1 MIIGNGLDCTIGRHV
16 EDSVIARWYRS
27 GNDAMMAAMDGSV
40 RYNARVGRIQQAI
53 RDQPGLDGWLF
64 YDFRHLDPIAYRVLL
79 LDQSL
84 HVTRRWYYWVPA
96 QGTPVKLQHRIEPH
110 VLDGLP
116 GEVWSYV
123 SWREQQSA
131 LGSFL
136 QSAKRIAMQYS
147 PMNAVPY
154 LARVDAGT
162 IELVRSLGVEVVT
175 SADLV
180 QQFEAVWDEA
190 QLASHQV
197 AAEGLRAIVDEA
209 FAFVGSSLAGGRDLT
224 EYALQQYILSRMQAR
239 GLVTSS
245 PPIVAVNAHSADPHY
260 APTSKGSAPIRR
272 GDLVLIDLWAK
283 QPDPGAVYADITWT
297 GFIGQPVLARHQEV
311 FQVVRL
317 ARDTAVTFVQ
327 NRVRSGMFPYGWEV
341 DDVCR
346 QVIRDAGYGEYFVHR
361 TGHSI
366 GEEVHGNGANI
377 DNLETQDARRLLPGT
392 CFSIEPGI
400 YLPGEFGIRSE
411 LDVYL
416 SQKEAVVYGQP
427 VQTDLVAI
435 SIPAS

>member
-1 MIIGNGLDCTIGRHV
+1 MDTSSRF
-16 EDSVIARWYRS
+16 IAQVS
-27 GNDAMMAAMDGSV
+27 
-40 RYNARVGRIQQAI
+40 RIQQAI
-53 RDQPGLDGWLF
+53 REQPGIDGWLF

-79 LDQSL
+79 LDPSI

-96 QGTPVKLQHRIEPH
+96 IGTPVKLQHRIEPH

-116 GEVWSYV
+116 GEVRLYV
-123 SWREQQSA
+123 SWRQQQAA
-131 LGSFL
+131 LRTLL
-136 QSAKRIAMQYS
+136 QSAKRVAMQYS
-147 PMNAVPY
+147 PMNAIPY
-154 LARVDAGT
+154 LSRVDAGT
-162 IELVRSLGVEVVT
+162 LELLRSLGLEIVT

-197 AAEGLRAIVDEA
+197 AATGLRAIVDEA
-209 FAFVGSSLAGGRDLT
+209 FGFVGASLARGQSLT
-224 EYALQQYILSRMQAR
+224 EYGLQQYILSRMHAR

-245 PPIVAVNAHSADPHY
+245 PPIAAVNAHSADPHY
-260 APTSKGSAPIRR
+260 GPDAEGSAPIRQ

-283 QPDPGAVYADITWT
+283 QPELRAVYADITWT
-297 GFIGQPVLARHQEV
+297 GFVGPVVPPRQQEI
-311 FQVVRL
+311 FQIVRQ
-317 ARDTAVTFVQ
+317 ARDAAVTFVQ
-327 NRVRSGMFPYGWEV
+327 SRVRDGSFPYGWEV

-346 QVIRDAGYGEYFVHR
+346 QVIQQAGYGDYFVHR

-400 YLPGEFGIRSE
+400 YLPEDFGIRSE

-416 SQKEAVVYGQP
+416 SADDAVIYGQP
-427 VQTDLVAI
+427 VQTELVAI
-435 SIPAS
+435 SLPCT

>member
-1 MIIGNGLDCTIGRHV
+1 MVAGRFGLVSISESRYDAVMDISSRF
-16 EDSVIARWYRS
+16 IARV
-27 GNDAMMAAMDGSV
+27 D
-40 RYNARVGRIQQAI
+40 RIQQAI
-53 RDQPGLDGWLF
+53 REQPGIDGWLF

-79 LDQSL
+79 LDPSI
-84 HVTRRWYYWVPA
+84 HVTRRWYYWIPA
-96 QGTPVKLQHRIEPH
+96 IGTPVKLQHRIEPH

-116 GEVWSYV
+116 GEVRFYV
-123 SWREQQSA
+123 SWREQQAA
-131 LGSFL
+131 LRALL

-147 PMNAVPY
+147 PMNAIPY
-154 LARVDAGT
+154 LSRVDAGT
-162 IELVRSLGVEVVT
+162 LELLRSWGLEVVT

-197 AAEGLRAIVDEA
+197 AASGLRAIVDET
-209 FAFVGSSLAGGRDLT
+209 FGFIGTSLAAGHVLT
-224 EYALQQYILSRMQAR
+224 EYRVQQYILSRMQAR

-245 PPIVAVNAHSADPHY
+245 PPIAAVNAHSADPHY
-260 APTSKGSAPIRR
+260 GPSAEGSEPIKQ

-283 QPDPGAVYADITWT
+283 QPEPRAVYADITWT
-297 GFIGQPVLARHQEV
+297 GFVGEVVPVTQQAV
-311 FQVVRL
+311 FQIVRQ
-317 ARDTAVTFVQ
+317 ARDAAVAFVKT
-327 NRVRSGMFPYGWEV
+327 RVRDGEFPYGWEV

-346 QVIRDAGYGEYFVHR
+346 KVIQEAGYGEYFVHR

-377 DNLETQDARRLLPGT
+377 DNLETQDGRRLLPGT

-400 YLPGEFGIRSE
+400 YLPEDFGIRSE

-416 SQKEAVVYGQP
+416 SAHEAVVYGQP
-427 VQTDLVAI
+427 VQTELVAI
-435 SIPAS
+435 SVPPA

>member
-1 MIIGNGLDCTIGRHV
+1 MNASAR
-16 EDSVIARWYRS
+16 SIARV
-27 GNDAMMAAMDGSV
+27 A
-40 RYNARVGRIQQAI
+40 RIQQAL
-53 RDQPGLDGWLF
+53 REQPGLDGWLF

-79 LDQSL
+79 LDPSL

-96 QGTPVKLQHRIEPH
+96 QGMPVKVQHRIEPH
-110 VLDGLP
+110 VLEGLP
-116 GEVWSYV
+116 GDLREYI
-123 SWREQQSA
+123 SWRDQQSA
-131 LGSFL
+131 LASLF
-136 QSAKRIAMQYS
+136 QSATRVAMQYS
-147 PMNAVPY
+147 PMNAIPY
-154 LARVDAGT
+154 LSRVDAGT
-162 IELVRSLGVEVVT
+162 IDLVRSLGVEVVT

-180 QQFEAVWDEA
+180 QQFEAVWDDA

-209 FAFVGSSLAGGRDLT
+209 FGFIGTSLAAGRRLT
-224 EYALQQYILSRMQAR
+224 EYGLQQHILSRMQAR

-245 PPIVAVNAHSADPHY
+245 PPIAAVNAHSADPHY
-260 APTSKGSAPIRR
+260 SPSSEGSAPIQL

-283 QPDPGAVYADITWT
+283 QSGPGAVYADITWT
-297 GFIGQPVLARHQEV
+297 GFVGATVSARHQDI
-311 FQVVRL
+311 FQIVRQ
-317 ARDTAVTFVQ
+317 ARDAAVTFVQ
-327 NRVRSGMFPYGWEV
+327 RRVRAGAFPYGWEV

-346 QVIRDAGYGEYFVHR
+346 QVIQDAGYGRYFVHR

-400 YLPGEFGIRSE
+400 YLPEDFGIRSE

-416 SQKEAVVYGQP
+416 SSHDAVVYGQP
-427 VQTDLVAI
+427 VQADLVAI
-435 SIPAS
+435 PVPAG